1 MATFF
6 SGIIGF
12 IALGVVL
19 VVLIIIF
26 IYTRSRWK
34 IAKAD
39 EALVITGGRKP
50 MQIHKGGG
58 AFVSPFRKHQF
69 FSLGVMTVQSFNQET
84 QTSTLVPIVVK
95 WTAQVRP
102 DTDSE
107 GGLEKAIIGFSGMG
121 NEDHISDSL
130 TQTLDGEV
138 RAVVATMTPEEVVT
152 NKDDFA
158 AKVKSGVSEQMENLG
173 FTLVSLNIAEVS
185 DNNGYYKN
193 LAAKDREAQRQSAE
207 TLTAVAN
214 REVAVAQAAANQI
227 SESAMLDKD
236 LAVAAKSRDVS
247 VQKAAFKVEV
257 DRAEKDAEYSGQ
269 LQTEDRRK
277 ELAARQGEVK
287 VIEVQQAQAA
297 ALAQREV
304 EITDADTARQRLQIE
319 SESIAKKVEIDA
331 GAAANKLQIDTDAE
345 AKAAKLKAEG
355 AAEAVKAEAKG
366 KADAQNLQTE
376 ADARKEREVGMAQ
389 AEVTRAQGTAA
400 ADATLAQGEAEAKA
414 LLLKAEA
421 LAASGETN
429 LRVALAEIESKT
441 RITIFTETGKAMASV
456 GEKATIID
464 MGGTS
469 GGGEGLLSRFMGD
482 IPELMK
488 RLDVKNEALNGAPVN
503 STVGSLI
510 GSLLGRTPNSS
521 SSDEDKESTKEP
533 SETSVE
539 TPVSITAPSTT
550 PVTVPET
557 TADAA
562 VATVEAAASIAS
574 SASDIVKDV
583 TSVVPRVSKKSG
595 RVPKNDQ
602 AYSEPLIGE

>member
-1 MATFF
+1 MGALLGNIGIVATIAVIVVV
-6 SGIIGF
+6 II
-12 IALGVVL
+12 
-19 VVLIIIF
+19 VLI
-26 IYTRSRWK
+26 YVRTRYK

-39 EALVITGGRKP
+39 EALVITGGKKS

-58 AFVSPFRKHQF
+58 AFVSPFRKHQV

-207 TLTAVAN
+207 TLTAVAD

-227 SESAMLDKD
+227 SESAVLDKD
-236 LAVAAKSRDVS
+236 LAVAAKSRDVA

-297 ALAQREV
+297 AIARREV

-355 AAEAVKAEAKG
+355 VAEAVKAEAKG
-366 KADAQNLQTE
+366 RADAQNLQTE
-376 ADARKEREVGMAQ
+376 ADARKEREVGLVQ

-421 LAASGETN
+421 LAAHGETN
-429 LRVALAEIESKT
+429 LKVTLAEIESKT

-503 STVGSLI
+503 STIGSLI
-510 GSLLGRTPNSS
+510 GSLLGRTAVPSAS
-521 SSDEDKESTKEP
+521 EEGKEP
-533 SETSVE
+533 VVAPVETSVA
-539 TPVSITAPSTT
+539 VA
-550 PVTVPET
+550 V
-557 TADAA
+557 ADAIPAEPSVVSGDA
-562 VATVEAAASIAS
+562 VAARMEAAASIVE
-574 SASDIVKDV
+574 SASNIVNDV
-583 TSVVPRVSKKSG
+583 ASVVPAGSGKSG
-595 RVPKNDQ
+595 RAHKGDQ
-602 AYSEPLIGE
+602 KHGEPSSNE